1 MKKINKSILSLT
13 ALGTAISVL
22 SGCTASVKAH
32 KELDQNQDLIKKDFN
47 GSYVKSSA
55 AAASNSELGVAN
67 FSKSQ
72 KNWVDPVPLPR
83 VEREKQLP
91 DFFKKKISMTM
102 PGTIMVSEVLSEMQR
117 SVGIKF
123 ILTPDVYD
131 TSGGIGSLIS
141 AQSGSASQPKKANP
155 LMIFDFVYNGSL
167 EQGLDLLCAKI
178 NLSWRWNGNAI
189 EIYRYDTKT
198 YNISALSGT
207 TQMSSNVDLKGD
219 TTQSTGS
226 SSGGGSGSGGQSNSK
241 VSRTSNI
248 TTWDEVKTYL
258 LAQLSPGGTMAV
270 LESAGSVTVKDIPLV
285 HKRIDKAINDL
296 NAKLTKQI
304 YLNIDIYSVN
314 KTDSDDVGLDLTN
327 VSWDNS
333 GKIKD
338 FTYSKIGGGPNSS
351 MAGNFNIGIAKKMW
365 GDPKLVVRALSTL
378 GEASIVNQ
386 FAVTTLNG
394 QPTPIAANRKVGYL
408 KSRTTTPDPNGGSPS
423 VSMEPDEI
431 AEGINL
437 NVTPKIEPSGDVLL
451 EYAMNLSQLEELKS
465 FPSASDEN
473 MIQLPTST
481 LKSMLQR
488 AVLRSG
494 ETLVLSGFKQKT
506 ASLVKSGVGHPSN
519 LLMGG
524 GQKADTAYQ
533 YLVIT
538 VTPYIANNN
547 SNNIK

>member
-1 MKKINKSILSLT
+1 MKKINKSLMSLT

-22 SGCTASVKAH
+22 SGCTAAIKTT
-32 KELDQNQDLIKKDFN
+32 KEIEKNQETVEKDFD

-55 AAASNSELGVAN
+55 AAASNAESGVIN
-67 FSKSQ
+67 FSKST

-83 VEREKQLP
+83 TEKEKALP
-91 DFFKKKISMTM
+91 EFFKKKISMTM

-131 TSGGIGSLIS
+131 SSGGVGTILS
-141 AQSGSASQPKKANP
+141 SGGAAGGQQKKANP
-155 LMIFDFVYNGSL
+155 LMVFDFVYNGSL

-178 NLSWRWNGNAI
+178 NLSWKWTGNAI
-189 EIYRYDTKT
+189 EIYRYETKT
-198 YNISALSGT
+198 YNIAALAGT
-207 TQMSSNVDLKGD
+207 TNMSSNVDLKGD
-219 TTQSTGS
+219 TTQSTGGT
-226 SSGGGSGSGGQSNSK
+226 SGGGNATGGQSNSK
-241 VSRTSNI
+241 VSRTSSL

-270 LESAGSVTVKDIPLV
+270 LESAGSVTIKDIPLV
-285 HKRIDKAINDL
+285 HKRVDKAISDL

-304 YLNIDIYSVN
+304 YLNVDIYAVN
-314 KTDSDDVGLDLTN
+314 RSDGDDVGLDLSN
-327 VSWDNS
+327 VSWANS
-333 GKIKD
+333 SK
-338 FTYSKIGGGPNSS
+338 FTGVTYNKIGTGPVTGV
-351 MAGNFNIGIAKKMW
+351 AGNFNIGVAKQMW
-365 GDPKLVVRALSTL
+365 GNPQFVVRALSTL

-386 FAVTTLNG
+386 FSVTTLNG
-394 QPTPIAANRKVGYL
+394 QPTPIATNRKVGYL
-408 KSRTTTPDPNGGSPS
+408 KKRTTTIDATSGAQS
-423 VSMEPDEI
+423 VSLDPDEI
-431 AEGINL
+431 SEGINL
-437 NVTPKIEPSGDVLL
+437 NVTPKIEPTGDVLL

-465 FPSASDEN
+465 FPSASDPN

-506 ASLVKSGVGHPSN
+506 ASTLKTGVGHPSN

-524 GQKADTAYQ
+524 GQKYDTAYQ

-538 VTPYIANNN
+538 VTPYVANNN
-547 SNNIK
+547 SNNR

>member
-1 MKKINKSILSLT
+1 MKKINKSLMSLT
-13 ALGTAISVL
+13 ALGTAIGVL
-22 SGCTASVKAH
+22 SGCTAAIKTTQ
-32 KELDQNQDLIKKDFN
+32 ELEKNQGVVEKDFS

-55 AAASNSELGVAN
+55 AAASNDEASTTN
-67 FSKSQ
+67 FGKTT

-83 VEREKQLP
+83 TEKEKPLP

-131 TSGGIGSLIS
+131 ASGGVGTILTANGQ
-141 AQSGSASQPKKANP
+141 AGGAAKKANP
-155 LMIFDFVYNGSL
+155 LMVFDFVYNGSL

-178 NLSWRWNGNAI
+178 NLSWKWNGNAI

-198 YNISALSGT
+198 YNIAALSGT
-207 TQMSSNVDLKGD
+207 TNMSSNVDLKGD
-219 TTQSTGS
+219 TTKSTSGS
-226 SSGGGSGSGGQSNSK
+226 GSSGGATGGESNSK
-241 VSRTSNI
+241 VSRTSSI
-248 TTWDEVKTYL
+248 TTWDEVKAYI

-270 LESAGSVTVKDIPLV
+270 LESAGSITIKDIPLV
-285 HKRIDKAINDL
+285 HKRVDKAINDL

-304 YLNIDIYSVN
+304 YLNVDIYAVN
-314 KTDSDDVGLDLTN
+314 RSDGDDVGLDLSS
-327 VSWDNS
+327 VSWANS
-333 GKIKD
+333 SKVTGI
-338 FTYSKIGGGPNSS
+338 TYSKVGTGPTNAV
-351 MAGNFNIGIAKKMW
+351 AGNCNIGIAKQMW
-365 GDPKLVVRALSTL
+365 GNPQFVVRALSTL

-386 FAVTTLNG
+386 FSVTTLSG
-394 QPTPIAANRKVGYL
+394 QPTPIATNRKVGYL
-408 KSRTTTPDPNGGSPS
+408 KKRTTTIDATSGAQS
-423 VSMEPDEI
+423 VSLDPDEI
-431 AEGINL
+431 SEGINL
-437 NVTPKIEPSGDVLL
+437 NVTPKIEPTGDVLL

-465 FPSASDEN
+465 FPSATDPN

-506 ASLVKSGVGHPSN
+506 ASTIKTGVGHPSN

-524 GQKADTAYQ
+524 GQKYDTAYQ

-547 SNNIK
+547 SNNRK

>member
-1 MKKINKSILSLT
+1 MKKINKSLMSLT
-13 ALGTAISVL
+13 AIGTAISVL
-22 SGCTASVKAH
+22 SGCSASIKATQ
-32 KELDQNQDLIKKDFN
+32 ELDKQHTTAEKDFE

-55 AAASNSELGVAN
+55 GAASNAENGVTN
-67 FSKSQ
+67 FGKST
-72 KNWVDPVPLPR
+72 KNWVDPIPLPR
-83 VEREKQLP
+83 NEKEKALP

-131 TSGGIGSLIS
+131 SSGGVGTIIS
-141 AQSGSASQPKKANP
+141 ANGQGGGQQKKANP
-155 LMIFDFVYNGSL
+155 LMVFDFVYNGSL
-167 EQGLDLLCAKI
+167 EQGLDLLAAKI
-178 NLSWRWNGNAI
+178 NVSWRWTGNAI

-198 YNISALSGT
+198 YNIAALAGT
-207 TQMSSNVDLKGD
+207 TNMSSNVDLKGD
-219 TTQSTGS
+219 TTKSTSGS
-226 SSGGGSGSGGQSNSK
+226 GSSGGATGGESNSK
-241 VSRTSNI
+241 VSRTSSI
-248 TTWDEVKTYL
+248 TTWDEVKTYI

-270 LESAGSVTVKDIPLV
+270 LESTGSITIKDIPLV
-285 HKRIDKAINDL
+285 HKRIDKAISDL

-304 YLNIDIYSVN
+304 YLNVDIYAVN
-314 KTDSDDVGLDLTN
+314 RSDGDDYGLDLTS
-327 VSWDNS
+327 VSWSNS
-333 GKIKD
+333 SKVTGA
-338 FTYSKIGGGPNSS
+338 TYSKIGTGPVSAV
-351 MAGNFNIGIAKKMW
+351 AGNFNIGIAKQMW
-365 GDPKLVVRALSTL
+365 GNPQLAIRALSTL

-386 FAVTTLNG
+386 FSVTTLNG
-394 QPTPIAANRKVGYL
+394 QPTPIATNRKVGYL
-408 KSRTTTPDPNGGSPS
+408 KKRTTTIDATSGAQS
-423 VSMEPDEI
+423 VSLDPDEI
-431 AEGINL
+431 SEGINL

-465 FPSASDEN
+465 FPSATDPN

-506 ASLVKSGVGHPSN
+506 ASTVKTGVGSPSN

-524 GQKADTAYQ
+524 GQKYDTAYQ

-538 VTPYIANNN
+538 VTPYVANNN
-547 SNNIK
+547 SNNR